1 MPTIRIWCCWEDCR
15 KPQMVSG
22 DLPAICP
29 ECHEMANWTT
39 TPPYRLTRNDDRFL
53 KSIRID
59 PEREP

>member
-1 MPTIRIWCCWEDCR
+1 
-15 KPQMVSG
+15 MVSG